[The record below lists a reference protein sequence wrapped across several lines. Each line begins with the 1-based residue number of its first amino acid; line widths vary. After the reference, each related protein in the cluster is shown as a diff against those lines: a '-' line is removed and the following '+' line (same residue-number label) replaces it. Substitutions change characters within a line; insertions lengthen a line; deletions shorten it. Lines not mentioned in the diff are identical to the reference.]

1 MVHIEDATNITLAF
15 DEFRP
20 SSQELKEV
28 LSKCLSYYDLS
39 LDKIDPEIF
48 NVDDNFYVLSKQ
60 GNQYV
65 VFFMVGLIVNQSSL
79 LSRMTQ

>member
-48 NVDDNFYVLSKQ
+48 NVDDNFYVLSK
-60 GNQYV
+60 
-65 VFFMVGLIVNQSSL
+65 
-79 LSRMTQ
+79 